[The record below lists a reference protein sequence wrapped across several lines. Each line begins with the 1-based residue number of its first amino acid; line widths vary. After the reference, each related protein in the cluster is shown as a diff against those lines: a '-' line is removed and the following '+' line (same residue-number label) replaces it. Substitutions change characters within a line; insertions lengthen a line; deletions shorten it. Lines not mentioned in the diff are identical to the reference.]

1 MDTKNLS
8 IVKQSFANTVFTHKV
23 QEVAAELQGDKAL
36 KVKIANIVLV
46 SLVLIFLIL
55 QLIYTN
61 ESIYSY
67 VGVALSVI
75 EIIFLIFQLSF
86 NFEEKAG
93 LHKNT
98 ALKYLELRD
107 KYRNFIADIMNSR
120 ITTKEIRIRR
130 GELQGQYQMICD
142 LAPQTQNKEYQEAQK
157 RLNRKR
163 RVEGEQFTW
172 SSEEIDRFL
181 PEKLRLKK

>member
-8 IVKQSFANTVFTHKV
+8 IVRQSFANTVFTHKV
-23 QEVAAELQGDKAL
+23 QEVAADLQGNKAL
-36 KVKIANIVLV
+36 KVKIVNIALV
-46 SLVLIFLIL
+46 ALVLIFLIL

-61 ESIYSY
+61 ESVYSY
-67 VGVALSVI
+67 IGIVLSVI

-107 KYRNFIADIMNSR
+107 KYPNFIADIMNSR
-120 ITTKEIRIRR
+120 ITAKE
-130 GELQGQYQMICD
+130 
-142 LAPQTQNKEYQEAQK
+142 
-157 RLNRKR
+157 
-163 RVEGEQFTW
+163 
-172 SSEEIDRFL
+172 
-181 PEKLRLKK
+181 